1 MNRFTEHS
9 QVETTNNYNSLP
21 GLHTL
26 KIAVTVTHKIKS
38 SMSVDTGRFL
48 AC

>member
-1 MNRFTEHS
+1 MNRFIDRS

-38 SMSVDTGRFL
+38 SKSVVTGRFL